1 LPPFRGKLAFL
12 FFSGTTVLRG
22 AFFSYYRPAGRRWS
36 PVTAH
41 RISCCPIFLENPTGR
56 QKNSLAVGK
65 ESSWHPS
72 HCFSTESLYNTSQA
86 AVADSSQAA
95 AASSSQTS
103 NPQTTADQ
111 ASTAAKEDSVRLSE
125 AAQAKLLYTQGQSVA
140 TIASSLG
147 TTSTAFDND
156 LGITLEKA
164 IEKTLEETLSAKA

>member
-1 LPPFRGKLAFL
+1 
-12 FFSGTTVLRG
+12 
-22 AFFSYYRPAGRRWS
+22 
-36 PVTAH
+36 
-41 RISCCPIFLENPTGR
+41 
-56 QKNSLAVGK
+56 
-65 ESSWHPS
+65 
-72 HCFSTESLYNTSQA
+72 
-86 AVADSSQAA
+86 VADSSQAA

-147 TTSTAFDND
+147 TTSKAIDND

>member
-1 LPPFRGKLAFL
+1 M
-12 FFSGTTVLRG
+12 
-22 AFFSYYRPAGRRWS
+22 
-36 PVTAH
+36 
-41 RISCCPIFLENPTGR
+41 
-56 QKNSLAVGK
+56 
-65 ESSWHPS
+65 
-72 HCFSTESLYNTSQA
+72 
-86 AVADSSQAA
+86 ADSSQAA

-147 TTSTAFDND
+147 TTSKAIDND